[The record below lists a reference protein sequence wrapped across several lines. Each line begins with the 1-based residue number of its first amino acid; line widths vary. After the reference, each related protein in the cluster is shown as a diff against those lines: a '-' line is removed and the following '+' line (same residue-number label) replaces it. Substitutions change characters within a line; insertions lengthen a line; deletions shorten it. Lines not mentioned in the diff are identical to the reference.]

1 MSRLII
7 KNLPKNIKEDRFRSI
22 FAAKGELT
30 DVKLCYTKDGKFRRY
45 GFVGYKTDDL
55 AKAALSYFNNSYIDT
70 SKIFVDVAK
79 NFGDLSLPRPWSKY
93 SEGSSANKR
102 LKEKQEK
109 KAHGKKE
116 QDSKSERTE
125 DAKNE
130 KITVGKEKKK
140 KKTIKVLEEL
150 EDDVEFQDF
159 LSIHKVKSSRKT
171 KDDINAEGN
180 DRESKKKRAREENV
194 KVEYDDS
201 DGSENEDE
209 VYDPLGLGDQGSQ
222 NDNDKTEEENEEENK
237 TARNSKLS
245 DMDYL
250 RSKVVSSSRKPH
262 KKKKSR
268 KDRDSDDDSI
278 NGESSDEGR
287 VDVDTKESDDDDNDY
302 EYDNDDGDDVHDDDD
317 DDDDGDINDGDKG
330 ENSKESIK
338 SGTIKMRGLPFKV
351 KEKHIKDFFAPL
363 RLLDIRM
370 IENKEGKPTGCAFV
384 DFGSENDI
392 KEALTRDRDCIQGR
406 YIELF
411 RDKEKHSSQIVVKE
425 KPWMKKLAGKEGE
438 EEYESIAESGR
449 LFLRNLTY
457 SCSEED
463 LQSLFEEY
471 GPLTETYL
479 PLDKTT
485 NKPTGIGFVTFVMP
499 EHAVKAFNEL
509 DGKVFQGRYL
519 HILPSKAKET
529 KEGVEEIGTS
539 FKSKRDAKKKSASSQ
554 DHNWNTL
561 FLGMNAVADVMAD
574 KYNTTKGGILDGA
587 SSSSLAV
594 RMALGETQVV
604 TETRKFLVSQRVKLD
619 VFGQPSAKRSKIV
632 IVVKNLPFNTTT
644 DELRTVF
651 APFGTVARLVLP
663 PSGITAL
670 VEFFEPSQAK
680 KAFQKLAYSKFK
692 HVPLYLE
699 WAPLGVFSGKAE
711 EKDLQEAKK
720 DEQIGKD
727 KSKQTVED
735 KQEDEGDDPENAKG
749 TTVFVKNLNF
759 NTTED
764 ALQKEIC
771 YLWAMVLLSTKIG
784 LTLCKPLSN
793 SRTHHLMTTLS
804 NSRCRAGNPPIKY
817 HNAKQ
822 LLQRSKTVLKYWCE
836 MYLLKQQEKNS
847 KNCLALSEKSKH
859 FGFLKICRSLEHI
872 EDLRLSTF
880 SPNKMQNV
888 PSNPCVAVRICT
900 EGDWYSSGLR
910 MRTV

>member
-7 KNLPKNIKEDRFRSI
+7 KNLPKNIREDRFRSI
-22 FAAKGELT
+22 FEAKGELT

-102 LKEKQEK
+102 LKEKKEK
-109 KAHGKKE
+109 KVHGKRE
-116 QDSKSERTE
+116 QDSKSEQKE

-140 KKTIKVLEEL
+140 KKTLKVLEEL

-159 LSIHKVKSSRKT
+159 LIVHKVKSSRKT
-171 KDDINAEGN
+171 RSDINAEEN

-201 DGSENEDE
+201 DEGENEDE

-237 TARNSKLS
+237 NARNSKLS

-262 KKKKSR
+262 KKKESR
-268 KDRDSDDDSI
+268 KDCDSDNDSN
-278 NGESSDEGR
+278 NGESSDEGT
-287 VDVDTKESDDDDNDY
+287 VDVDTKESDNDDDD
-302 EYDNDDGDDVHDDDD
+302 DSDDDKDDGDDDGDDVN
-317 DDDDGDINDGDKG
+317 DDDDGDDINDGDKG

-338 SGTIKMRGLPFKV
+338 FGTIKMRGLPFKV

-392 KEALTRDRDCIQGR
+392 KEALKRDRDCIQGR

-425 KPWMKKLAGKEGE
+425 KLWMKKLAGKEGE
-438 EEYESIAESGR
+438 EEFESIAESGR

-457 SCSEED
+457 TCSEED
-463 LQSLFEEY
+463 LQSLFEKY

-529 KEGVEEIGTS
+529 KEEVAEIGTS
-539 FKSKRDAKKKSASSQ
+539 FKSKRDAKKKSLSSQ

-561 FLGMNAVADVMAD
+561 FLGMNAVADVMAE

-604 TETRKFLVSQRVKLD
+604 TETRKFLVSQGVKLD
-619 VFGQPSAKRSKIV
+619 VFGQPSAKRSKTV

-644 DELRTVF
+644 DELRTIF

-670 VEFFEPSQAK
+670 VEFFESSQAK

-711 EKDLQEAKK
+711 EKNVEERKK
-720 DEQIGKD
+720 DEQTRND
-727 KSKQTVED
+727 KIQETIDE
-735 KQEDEGDDPENAKG
+735 KQEDEVDNPENAEG

-759 NTTED
+759 NTTEEI
-764 ALQKEIC
+764 LKETFSK
-771 YLWAMVLLSTKIG
+771 LGPLLSTVIARKKDPKKPENLLSMGYGFVEYKNRSDALKAIKKLQSCFITG
-784 LTLCKPLSN
+784 RVPRKLCRQRFIDEKKYLAYFTLPNCTHDNPQLSG
-793 SRTHHLMTTLS
+793 T
-804 NSRCRAGNPPIKY
+804 
-817 HNAKQ
+817 
-822 LLQRSKTVLKYWCE
+822 RSVT
-836 MYLLKQQEKNS
+836 
-847 KNCLALSEKSKH
+847 
-859 FGFLKICRSLEHI
+859 R
-872 EDLRLSTF
+872 
-880 SPNKMQNV
+880 
-888 PSNPCVAVRICT
+888 
-900 EGDWYSSGLR
+900 
-910 MRTV
+910 